1 MAERRRRCNAA
12 VPAKSFT
19 PEAPTSTKSRRP
31 RKSIPEEPVYT
42 KGKPVFVE
50 KLSIISYILHSI

>member
-1 MAERRRRCNAA
+1 MAERTRRCNAA
-12 VPAKSFT
+12 VPAKRFT

-31 RKSIPEEPVYT
+31 VKSIPEKPVYS

-50 KLSIISYILHSI
+50 KLSILSYILHSI